1 MSTPFRDDQSAVTLT
16 GYGCAV
22 EKLLLLARDLP
33 SPCGACKRGSPIQHA
48 EDAKGFSPFNPA
60 RKRAAEV
67 RREDQ
72 SHLQGASL
80 PSPCGGCR
88 GVLPFSMRRMQRG
101 KLPFQPR
108 PQTSSGGAQRR
119 PVASSGASLPL
130 PWGGCTGVLSFTMR
144 RMQRGSPLSTPPA
157 NEQRRCA
164 EQTSRIFR
172 PRRA

>member
-33 SPCGACKRGSPIQHA
+33 SPCGACK
-48 EDAKGFSPFNPA
+48 
-60 RKRAAEV
+60 
-67 RREDQ
+67 
-72 SHLQGASL
+72 
-80 PSPCGGCR
+80 
-88 GVLPFSMRRMQRG
+88 GVLPFTMRRMQRG
-101 KLPFQPR
+101 KLPFEPR

-119 PVASSGASLPL
+119 PVASSGASLPS
-130 PWGGCTGVLSFTMR
+130 PCGGCTGVLSFTMR

-164 EQTSRIFR
+164 EKTSRIFR
-172 PRRA
+172 AQVCLHHAEAAEGFSHSACG